1 MQHSLGKREANSP
14 LALAVVALVPL
25 VALVCVRVIVTLG
38 RMGAK
43 NVTKKDKRGVAEP
56 NPTHSSFQ
64 RSLEI
69 QPCHGERAEAQ
80 HGGSRALLCRDK
92 SRPYLFI
99 NHSISKAP

>member
-43 NVTKKDKRGVAEP
+43 MSQKRTKEEWQNQIQPAAASRGAWKSSPATGKGLRHSTEVAEP
-56 NPTHSSFQ
+56 CCAGINPV
-64 RSLEI
+64 RIDL
-69 QPCHGERAEAQ
+69 
-80 HGGSRALLCRDK
+80 
-92 SRPYLFI
+92 
-99 NHSISKAP
+99 